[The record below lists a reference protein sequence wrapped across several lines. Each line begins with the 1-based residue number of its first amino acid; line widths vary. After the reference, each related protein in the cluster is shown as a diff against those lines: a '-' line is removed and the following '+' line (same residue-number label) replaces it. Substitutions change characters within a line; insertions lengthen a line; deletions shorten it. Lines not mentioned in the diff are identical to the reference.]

1 MRILLRLLA
10 IGLLL
15 GAVIWWV
22 RAGSHPGWTKN
33 KVFVE
38 KVDEFTGVSY
48 LEEEERFVPGV
59 DFLAAAGG
67 VSLLLGGLSFLR
79 RRQPKSTGG

>member
-1 MRILLRLLA
+1 MRIFLRLLA
-10 IGLLL
+10 MGLML

-38 KVDEFTGVSY
+38 KVDEFTEVSY
-48 LEEEERFVPGV
+48 LEEQDRFVPGV
-59 DFLAAAGG
+59 DFLAVAGAL
-67 VSLLLGGLSFLR
+67 SLLLGGLSFLR
-79 RRQPKSTGG
+79 RRQPKVTVG